1 MRGQNEYGMSVL
13 SLYRKVRNR
22 IQTKVGRPCVWVRE
36 EKTICRQCGISLLE
50 IMITLVIVSLG
61 MLGLA
66 GLQLTGLQN
75 NRDAYSNAIASQVLQ
90 DVCER
95 LSIDPTTRATITGV
109 TVVTVAGNAADC
121 DSGAGNAFADR
132 VACLASALPGGTAR
146 MRRIVETELP
156 LYVAVIWDDPKAT
169 IVGWSGDDANAAC
182 DAAEV
187 GKRCVFTIYMP

>member
-75 NRDAYSNAIASQVLQ
+75 TRDAYGNAIASQVLQ

-121 DSGAGNAFADR
+121 GGGAGNAFADR

-146 MRRIVETELP
+146 MRRIVATELP

>member
-1 MRGQNEYGMSVL
+1 METDKKQLGGCLRAYGQRQTSTVVC
-13 SLYRKVRNR
+13 YRQTTLALNR
-22 IQTKVGRPCVWVRE
+22 HLNYQS
-36 EKTICRQCGISLLE
+36 GISLLE

-75 NRDAYSNAIASQVLQ
+75 TRDAYGNAIASQVLQ

-95 LSIDPTTRATITGV
+95 LSIDPATRATITGV

-121 DSGAGNAFADR
+121 ESGAGNAFADR

-146 MRRIVETELP
+146 MRRIVATELP

-187 GKRCVFTIYMP
+187 GKRCVFTICMP

>member
-1 MRGQNEYGMSVL
+1 MNKP
-13 SLYRKVRNR
+13 YRQIPLKNLGSAGHE
-22 IQTKVGRPCVWVRE
+22 Q
-36 EKTICRQCGISLLE
+36 GISLLE

-75 NRDAYSNAIASQVLQ
+75 TRDAYGNAIASQVLQ

-95 LSIDPTTRATITGV
+95 LSIDPGTRSTVTGDGPVIV
-109 TVVTVAGNAADC
+109 TGSAAECKSGEGNTF
-121 DSGAGNAFADR
+121 SDR

-146 MRRIVETELP
+146 MRRIVATESP

-169 IVGWSGDDANAAC
+169 IVGWSAADANAAC
-182 DAAEV
+182 DTAVV